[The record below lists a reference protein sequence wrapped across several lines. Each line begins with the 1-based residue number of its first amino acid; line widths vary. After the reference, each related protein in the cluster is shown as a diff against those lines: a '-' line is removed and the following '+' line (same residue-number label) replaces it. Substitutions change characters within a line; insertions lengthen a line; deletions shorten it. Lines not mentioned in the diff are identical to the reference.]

1 MSDTDRNRIAFES
14 WMLRES
20 NERLAA
26 ALADAEEMQQEAWDA
41 EAEMRRQLDEVSCF
55 ASELLELLGACA
67 DAQASPLRPIVDR
80 LMDKADSLGVE
91 LP

>member
-1 MSDTDRNRIAFES
+1 
-14 WMLRES
+14 MLRES

-26 ALADAEEMQQEAWDA
+26 VLAKAEDSRDRAWAEQE
-41 EAEMRRQLDEVSCF
+41 ELTRQLDEVSCF
-55 ASELLELLGACA
+55 ASELLELLDACA

-80 LMDKADSLGVE
+80 LKDKADSLGVE